1 MWLVAHL
8 YFLSTVY
15 FLPSSAFVVTPTTNY
30 DYKLKFKDL
39 TPSLIISSDG
49 SRQSLRLFSKG
60 SDLVVSNNPF
70 SDDET
75 NNNNINPIRKPRLA
89 SVLETVI
96 RFIVKYVILQQ
107 CASLAVDIDTAS
119 NRALLQGQVNLSMS
133 IRDCIFRFKLL
144 SLKRLDIS
152 GADLRLGYLP
162 IVLPFVPFIVW
173 KLRRFIWSAIF
184 STLLLQMTGYL
195 ETESLRSMI
204 RTVKGRIYNML
215 RVGPST
221 INYSMAIT
229 EDNVQQSLLLKFWL
243 KGILRSLVENSVVGA
258 AAVFGDVQK
267 DVNAEMKRQRDLRG
281 VPLLPSSSDRNDFG
295 PQPEQQE
302 QGLSSALLSATN
314 FELND
319 VSFSKG
325 RIVLDAKAVVP
336 INGNVSSGNN
346 QQILPFTIR
355 AKLMP
360 TTVVDGQLIE
370 GSLKQKYNA
379 LGFASPECRLNTN
392 PLTSGT
398 ILEKLL
404 IPTVVWI
411 PFGVGVAVS
420 LGKLCSIFRADIG
433 SESCRIDGSFTI
445 LSPPMQNSSTSANL
459 SKII

>member
-1 MWLVAHL
+1 MWLVAHLL

-15 FLPSSAFVVTPTTNY
+15 FLPSSAFVVPPTTTY

-60 SDLVVSNNPF
+60 SDLVVPNNPF

-75 NNNNINPIRKPRLA
+75 NNFNPIRKPRIA

-162 IVLPFVPFIVW
+162 FVLPFVPFIVW

-195 ETESLRSMI
+195 ETDSLRSMI

-281 VPLLPSSSDRNDFG
+281 VPLLPSSSNIRSPTPG
-295 PQPEQQE
+295 C
-302 QGLSSALLSATN
+302 GS
-314 FELND
+314 
-319 VSFSKG
+319 G
-325 RIVLDAKAVVP
+325 RP
-336 INGNVSSGNN
+336 
-346 QQILPFTIR
+346 R
-355 AKLMP
+355 
-360 TTVVDGQLIE
+360 
-370 GSLKQKYNA
+370 SLR
-379 LGFASPECRLNTN
+379 G
-392 PLTSGT
+392 
-398 ILEKLL
+398 
-404 IPTVVWI
+404 
-411 PFGVGVAVS
+411 
-420 LGKLCSIFRADIG
+420 
-433 SESCRIDGSFTI
+433 
-445 LSPPMQNSSTSANL
+445 
-459 SKII
+459 